1 MKQAVFEARYAERW
15 REFEDYLD
23 LNLTAA
29 AKRKKKKAAA
39 ASATKAAE
47 TPLNTATSSDQGA
60 NPYSAPKASSAKP
73 ATASKAETVSARF
86 APKEFAARYREL
98 AQHVALARDR
108 HYSGDLIARLE
119 VLVLAGHQTLYRDH
133 DDEASSW
140 RQFLAYGLP
149 MLVRARWRT
158 VTASAMLFY
167 LPCFAAG
174 LAVYFFPEFVY
185 QIMDAS
191 EVSQMHSMYS
201 PDVQRVG
208 RPGGATAD
216 LQMFSHYIMNNVSIN
231 FKCFASGLLFG
242 VGTIFVL
249 VFNGLHIGA
258 ASGYL
263 TGAGLGTTFWSFV
276 AGHSALELTGIV
288 LSGAAG
294 LEMGYALVAPGGFKR
309 VDALR
314 RAMRPA
320 VGLIL
325 GAALLTALAAIVEGF
340 WSANGLVSAQFK
352 YMVGGLFWVA
362 VIGYLGFARPPSQRV
377 AAASIP
383 APSPAPSPTAIET
396 ANG

>member
-1 MKQAVFEARYAERW
+1 MKQAVFEARYGERW

-29 AKRKKKKAAA
+29 AKRKKKKAAVA
-39 ASATKAAE
+39 KVAE
-47 TPLNTATSSDQGA
+47 TPLNTAISSGQAG
-60 NPYSAPKASSAKP
+60 NPYSAPKSVTAKSA
-73 ATASKAETVSARF
+73 AAAKAETVTTRF

-133 DDEASSW
+133 DDESSNW
-140 RQFLAYGLP
+140 WQFLAYGLP

-167 LPCFAAG
+167 LPCIAAG

-191 EVSQMHSMYS
+191 AVSQMHSMYS

-216 LQMFSHYIMNNVSIN
+216 LQMFSYYIMNNVSIN

-249 VFNGLHIGA
+249 LFNGLHIVA

-263 TGAGLGTTFWSFV
+263 TGAGLGITFWSFV

-294 LEMGYALVAPGGFKR
+294 LEMGHALVAPGGYTR
-309 VDALR
+309 IDALR

-340 WSANGLVSAQFK
+340 WSANTLATAQFK

-362 VIGYLGFARPPSQRV
+362 VISYLGFARSPSQRV
-377 AAASIP
+377 AASA
-383 APSPAPSPTAIET
+383 SPAVGARAVET